1 MKLFQASGP
10 VDAEILPPIDERG
23 ELSTIAAASVVHDLG
38 NLIQIASSAINI
50 IARTPDM
57 PAVHAGPMLDR
68 ARSCLEHAGSLVRQN
83 LGRLRDREAGDERTG
98 LAACL
103 SDVAALVEAM
113 GEPGLI
119 LDIGAEP
126 GVPDA
131 RCDSLGLRR
140 ALLNLVLNARDAMGG
155 KGIVLVRVQV
165 IAPGGVELRVTDH
178 GIGMSRDTIARVFDP
193 RFTTK
198 KDGLGGIGL
207 PMVER
212 FVRAAGG
219 SVSIDSTPGIG
230 TTVTLRLP
238 AIAQPKPH
246 VEESRR

>member
-1 MKLFQASGP
+1 MTLVETHG
-10 VDAEILPPIDERG
+10 AEILPPIDEPR
-23 ELSTIAAASVVHDLG
+23 ERSAIAAAGIVHDLG

-68 ARSCLEHAGSLVRQN
+68 AKACLDHAGTLVRQN
-83 LGRLRDREAGDERTG
+83 LGRIRDRAAVDERSSV
-98 LAACL
+98 AACL
-103 SDVAALVEAM
+103 ADVATLVEAM
-113 GEPGLI
+113 SEHGLI
-119 LDIGAEP
+119 LEIAVEQEL
-126 GVPDA
+126 PDA
-131 RCDSLGLRR
+131 QCDPLGLRR
-140 ALLNLVLNARDAMGG
+140 AVLNLVLNARDAMAGR
-155 KGIVLVRVQV
+155 GIVVIHACM
-165 IAPGGVELRVTDH
+165 IAPGSVELRVTDH
-178 GIGMSRDTIARVFDP
+178 GVGMSRETIARVFDP
-193 RFTTK
+193 YFTTR

-207 PMVER
+207 PMVAR

-246 VEESRR
+246 AEEARR